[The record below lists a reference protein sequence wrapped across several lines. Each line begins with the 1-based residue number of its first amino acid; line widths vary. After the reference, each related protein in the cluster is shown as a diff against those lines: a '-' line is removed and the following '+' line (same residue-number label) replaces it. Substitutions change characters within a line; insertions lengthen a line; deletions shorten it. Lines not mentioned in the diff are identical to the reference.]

1 MHLITRKVQKE
12 VQRIW
17 GGIAKISRTYH
28 KSWILVSKNCEI
40 KSKSKG
46 NGGVEQIKM
55 GSVRQ
60 NDKKTKRPHPEPLY
74 HLQHENRL
82 NRQEYR
88 KEYKF
93 AV

>member
-1 MHLITRKVQKE
+1 
-12 VQRIW
+12 
-17 GGIAKISRTYH
+17 
-28 KSWILVSKNCEI
+28 
-40 KSKSKG
+40 
-46 NGGVEQIKM
+46 M